1 MNANWKIPLVCV
13 ILLAGILASGCVYYN
28 TFYNAKKQY
37 REAESKREEAENV
50 SATIH
55 RSRQMTLR
63 YRELYMRA
71 ILKASIVLDRHPESE
86 WVDDSLLLIG
96 KAFYRRG
103 SYRDALL
110 KFQELQDNFPE
121 SLLLTEARYWKGLSL
136 WAAGRAEEARPVLA
150 GVGES
155 ADPEFTGNA
164 RLALAELEA
173 EAGDYAAAINAYQ
186 KLLETRPRGLATKI
200 WQGIGNARF
209 HLEQYDDA
217 LLAYRRVLKSKPK
230 NKINFETR
238 LQIGSI
244 LERQGKLDE
253 VLATYNRILKI
264 KSLRSYE
271 PEVQLKQANVYQL
284 MGNQDVAA
292 EIYNE
297 VIERNPK
304 TEYSAEAYYRLAM
317 VAQTSQRDMEKAK
330 ELFASARKEKPG
342 SDAGRAARDRE
353 KDLSKLERYQT
364 AAAKGKKKGLKAL
377 FNVAEMYLFNFSE
390 TDSALATYRRAYEI
404 ADSMDSE
411 LAPKAL
417 YAIGLIYADS
427 LKNQEAAEKTFRKLI
442 DVYPVNPFAVS
453 ARQRLARALEDD
465 ERAEARFRE
474 AETLMAGGVN
484 PSGYLDI
491 LRELPA
497 EYPNSP
503 FAARALYTI
512 AWTLA
517 NRLENPDS
525 ARVYYQQ
532 LVDGY
537 PLTEFAEL
545 ASESLKGDF
554 LNSIAQSNPD
564 VEASGETDRAT
575 PADRRGDKRRRDS
588 ENQHESQSP

>member
-1 MNANWKIPLVCV
+1 MNSIGKNLLPCV
-13 ILLAGILASGCVYYN
+13 VLLAGTLVSGCVYYN
-28 TFYNAKKQY
+28 TFYNAGKQY
-37 REAESKREEAENV
+37 QEAERKREEAENV
-50 SATIH
+50 AATVH

-71 ILKASIVLDRHPESE
+71 ILKASIVLDRHPDSK

-96 KAFYRRG
+96 KAFYWRG

-121 SLLLTEARYWKGLSL
+121 SLLLTETLYWKGLSL
-136 WAAGRAEEARPVLA
+136 WAAGRAEEARPALA

-155 ADPEFTGNA
+155 ADPQFSAKA

-173 EAGDYAAAINAYQ
+173 EAGDHAAAIDAYQ
-186 KLLETRPRGLATKI
+186 KLLETRPRGLATRI
-200 WQGIGNARF
+200 WAGIGDARF
-209 HLEQYDDA
+209 HLEQHEDA

-230 NKINFETR
+230 NRINYETR
-238 LQIGSI
+238 LQIGAI
-244 LERQGKLDE
+244 LERQGKMDQ
-253 VLATYNRILKI
+253 VLATYDRILKT

-271 PEVQLKQANVYQL
+271 PEVHLKRANAYQL
-284 MGNQDVAA
+284 MGQQEIAD
-292 EIYNE
+292 EIYRD

-317 VAQTSQRDMEKAK
+317 FEQTTRRNMERAK
-330 ELFASARKEKPG
+330 ELFASARKENPG

-353 KDLSKLERYQT
+353 KDLGKLERFQK

-390 TDSALATYRRAYEI
+390 PDSALATYRRAYEI
-404 ADSMDSE
+404 ADSLDTG

-427 LKNQEAAEKTFRKLI
+427 LKNQDAAEKTFRKLI
-442 DVYPVNPFAVS
+442 DAYPVNPYAVS

-465 ERAEARFRE
+465 ARAEARFRD
-474 AETLMAGGVN
+474 AETLMGGGSN
-484 PSGYLDI
+484 PPGYLDI
-491 LRELPA
+491 LRRLPLD
-497 EYPNSP
+497 YPNSP
-503 FAARALYTI
+503 VAARALYTI
-512 AWTLA
+512 AWTHA

-525 ARVYYQQ
+525 ARVYYQR
-532 LVDGY
+532 LVDDY

-545 ASESLKGDF
+545 ASKSLKGDF
-554 LNSIAQSNPD
+554 LEVVAQSDPD
-564 VEASGETDRAT
+564 AEPAGRTGGTT
-575 PADRRGDKRRRDS
+575 PADRRNDKRRRDS
-588 ENQHESQSP
+588 ERPRKQ

>member
-1 MNANWKIPLVCV
+1 MKSNRMIPLCCIV
-13 ILLAGILASGCVYYN
+13 LLAGTLFTGCVYYN
-28 TFYNAKKQY
+28 TFYNAEKRYQ
-37 REAESKREEAENV
+37 EAERKREEAENV
-50 SATIH
+50 AATVH
-55 RSRQMTLR
+55 RSRQMMLQ

-71 ILKASIVLDRHPESE
+71 ILKASIVLDRHPDSE

-96 KAFYRRG
+96 KAFYWRG

-155 ADPEFTGNA
+155 TDPEFTGKA

-173 EAGDYAAAINAYQ
+173 KAGDYAAAVNAYQ
-186 KLLETRPRGLATKI
+186 KLLEARPRGLATKI
-200 WQGIGNARF
+200 WAGIGNARF
-209 HLEQYDDA
+209 HLEQYEDA

-230 NKINFETR
+230 NKVNFETR

-244 LERQGKLDE
+244 LERQGKLNE
-253 VLATYNRILKI
+253 VLATYDRILKV

-271 PEVQLKQANVYQL
+271 PEVNLKRANVYQL
-284 MGNQDVAA
+284 MGNQEVAA

-317 VAQTSQRDMEKAK
+317 VAQTSQRDMEKAR

-353 KDLSKLERYQT
+353 KDLGKLERYQK

-427 LKNQEAAEKTFRKLI
+427 LKSKEAAEKTFRKLI
-442 DVYPVNPFAVS
+442 DMYPVNPFAVS
-453 ARQRLARALEDD
+453 ARQRLAKALEDD
-465 ERAEARFRE
+465 ERAEARYRE

-484 PSGYLDI
+484 PYGYLDI

-503 FAARALYTI
+503 FAARALYTL

-554 LNSIAQSNPD
+554 LNSIAQSGPD
-564 VEASGETDRAT
+564 AEASAGTDRT
-575 PADRRGDKRRRDS
+575 TQVDRKGDKRRRNS
-588 ENQHESQSP
+588 ESQHENESP

>member
-1 MNANWKIPLVCV
+1 MKSDRKIPLSCIV
-13 ILLAGILASGCVYYN
+13 LLAGALVSGCVYYN
-28 TFYNAKKQY
+28 TFYNARKQFQ
-37 REAESKREEAENV
+37 EADRKREEAENV
-50 SATIH
+50 AATS
-55 RSRQMTLR
+55 RTSRQRVLR
-63 YRELYMRA
+63 YRDIYWRA
-71 ILKASIVLDRHPESE
+71 IRKASIVLDRHPDSK

-96 KAFYRRG
+96 KAFYWLG

-121 SLLLTEARYWKGLSL
+121 SLLLTEALYWKGLSL

-150 GVGES
+150 DVGES
-155 ADPEFTGNA
+155 ADLKFTGKA

-173 EAGDYAAAINAYQ
+173 EAGEYAAAINAYQ
-186 KLLETRPRGLATKI
+186 KLLEARPRGLATKI
-200 WQGIGNARF
+200 WAGIGSARF
-209 HLEQYDDA
+209 HLEQYEDA
-217 LLAYRRVLKSKPK
+217 LLAFRRVLKSKPK
-230 NKINFETR
+230 NKINYETR

-271 PEVQLKQANVYQL
+271 PEVHLKRANVYQL
-284 MGNQDVAA
+284 MGKQEVAD
-292 EIYNE
+292 EIYHV
-297 VIERNPK
+297 VIEQNPK

-353 KDLSKLERYQT
+353 KDLGKLERYQK
-364 AAAKGKKKGLKAL
+364 AAAKGKKKGLRAL

-404 ADSMDSE
+404 ADSLDSE

-417 YAIGLIYADS
+417 YAIGLIFADS
-427 LKNQEAAEKTFRKLI
+427 LKNREAAEKTFRNLI
-442 DVYPVNPFAVS
+442 DRYPVNPYAVG
-453 ARQRLARALEDD
+453 ARQRLSQALEDD
-465 ERAEARFRE
+465 ARAEARFRE

-491 LRELPA
+491 LRQLPSDH
-497 EYPNSP
+497 PNSP
-503 FAARALYTI
+503 LAARALYTI
-512 AWTLA
+512 AWTHA
-517 NRLENPDS
+517 NRLDNPDS
-525 ARVYYQQ
+525 ARVYYQK

-545 ASESLKGDF
+545 ASKSLKGDF
-554 LNSIAQSNPD
+554 LTVIAQSDPD
-564 VEASGETDRAT
+564 AEPAGRNDNSK
-575 PADRRGDKRRRDS
+575 PADRRNDKRRRDS
-588 ENQHESQSP
+588 HNPDKN

>member
-1 MNANWKIPLVCV
+1 MKSIRM
-13 ILLAGILASGCVYYN
+13 ILLSCIVLFAGTLVSGCVYYN
-28 TFYNAKKQY
+28 TFYNARKQFQ
-37 REAESKREEAENV
+37 EAERKREEAENV
-50 SATIH
+50 AATSQT
-55 RSRQMTLR
+55 SRQRVSR
-63 YRELYMRA
+63 YRDIYWRA
-71 ILKASIVLDRHPESE
+71 IRKASIVLDRHPDSE

-96 KAFYRRG
+96 KAFYWIG

-121 SLLLTEARYWKGLSL
+121 SLLLTEVLYWKGLSL

-150 GVGES
+150 DVGES
-155 ADPEFTGNA
+155 ADPQFTGKA

-173 EAGDYAAAINAYQ
+173 EAGDHDAAINAYQ
-186 KLLETRPRGLATKI
+186 KLLEARPRGLATKI
-200 WQGIGNARF
+200 WAGIGSARF
-209 HLEQYDDA
+209 HLEQYEDA
-217 LLAYRRVLKSKPK
+217 LLAFRRVLKSKPK
-230 NKINFETR
+230 NKINYETR

-271 PEVQLKQANVYQL
+271 PEVHLKRANVYQL
-284 MGNQDVAA
+284 MGKQEVAD
-292 EIYNE
+292 EIYHE
-297 VIERNPK
+297 VIEQNPK

-317 VAQTSQRDMEKAK
+317 FEQTTRRNMERAK
-330 ELFASARKEKPG
+330 ELFARARKEKPG

-353 KDLSKLERYQT
+353 KDLVKLERYQK

-390 TDSALATYRRAYEI
+390 PDSALVTYWRAYAI
-404 ADSMDSE
+404 ADSLDAE

-427 LKNQEAAEKTFRKLI
+427 LKNQAAAEKTFRRLI
-442 DVYPVNPFAVS
+442 DTYPVNPYAVG
-453 ARQRLARALEDD
+453 ARQRLSQTLEDD
-465 ERAEARFRE
+465 AMAEARFRE

-484 PSGYLDI
+484 PPGRLDI
-491 LRELPA
+491 LRQLPL

-512 AWTLA
+512 AWTYA

-525 ARVYYQQ
+525 ARVYYQK

-545 ASESLKGDF
+545 ASKSLKGDF
-554 LNSIAQSNPD
+554 LRAIAQSDPD
-564 VEASGETDRAT
+564 AEPAARTDSAS
-575 PADRRGDKRRRDS
+575 PADRGNDERRRDD
-588 ENQHESQSP
+588 ESPPKN